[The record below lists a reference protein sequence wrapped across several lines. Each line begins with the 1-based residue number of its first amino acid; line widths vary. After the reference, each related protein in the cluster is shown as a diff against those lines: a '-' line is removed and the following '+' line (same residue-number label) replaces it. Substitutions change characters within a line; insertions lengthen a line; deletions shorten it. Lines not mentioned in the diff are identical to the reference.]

1 MPWLSDFSE
10 TNQAWSTFHC
20 VTVGLGTLQISSQY
34 SYLKFSFQLKRSS
47 GTYWAQWFQ
56 QFWKVSPNK
65 LVQLAADL
73 ASLISF
79 ADDLQ
84 EDIAIRTN

>member
-10 TNQAWSTFHC
+10 TNQARSTFHF
-20 VTVGLGTLQISSQY
+20 VTVGLGTLQIGSQY
-34 SYLKFSFQLKRSS
+34 SYLKFSFQLKSCS

-56 QFWKVSPNK
+56 QFWKVSPKK

-84 EDIAIRTN
+84 EDIAIRTI